1 MNVYAA
7 VGVTGLFFACFTL
20 HCQLSSSSSAT
31 FGRSMFG
38 LYMHCCQWHVLS
50 GGEGNNVFGLLFD
63 ATRSWCYA
71 LIHSLRN
78 LLHALDATLWNILHG
93 TCYTFLMLRFETLQT
108 NRHCHVVD
116 TRFSENRPSKIHRCL
131 QKLLTLFWM
140 TTPAQNQLSLH
151 LWIKGTD
158 VYGNYA

>member
-1 MNVYAA
+1 MNVYTAA
-7 VGVTGLFFACFTL
+7 GGLPDLFFFFFVALSAELIVFCDFWSL
-20 HCQLSSSSSAT
+20 HVRFVYVLLSVTCSV
-31 FGRSMFG
+31 GKG
-38 LYMHCCQWHVLS
+38 V
-50 GGEGNNVFGLLFD
+50 GGWEEGNNVLGLLFD

-93 TCYTFLMLRFETLQT
+93 TCYTFLMLRFETLQK

-131 QKLLTLFWM
+131 QKLLTSFWM
-140 TTPAQNQLSLH
+140 TGPAQNQLSLH
-151 LWIKGTD
+151 LWIK
-158 VYGNYA
+158 VQ